1 MPSSGL
7 REVCEKG
14 IEHTS
19 CTEGKTNPV
28 VCQERFFRTKQ
39 PEESGIAL
47 NSFENKRYMHKRGM
61 KFLKYRV
68 ADRLNLFS

>member
-14 IEHTS
+14 IQHTS
-19 CTEGKTNPV
+19 WTEGKTNPV

-47 NSFENKRYMHKRGM
+47 NSFENRRIY
-61 KFLKYRV
+61 
-68 ADRLNLFS
+68 A